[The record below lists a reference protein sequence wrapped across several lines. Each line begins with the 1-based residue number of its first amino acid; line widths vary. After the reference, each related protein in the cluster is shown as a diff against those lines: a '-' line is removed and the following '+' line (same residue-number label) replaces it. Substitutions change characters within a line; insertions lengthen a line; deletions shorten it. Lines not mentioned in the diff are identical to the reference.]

1 MKVFTY
7 KNYIE
12 CIHKLRLNA
21 VLRVAE
27 EGEEYN
33 LEVKTQE
40 KEQDKKHDK
49 LVKTILKN
57 PEEMAKIINEFLEPS
72 VKIKGEKLIKYTN
85 SYITKKYKS
94 KEADIVYKL
103 KNEEVFFLIE
113 HQSTIDTKMPYRI
126 LNYCVDIMQ
135 EWVKSK
141 KVKRQTKYPI
151 VVPII
156 IYTGIEKWKI
166 PKNFKDVQL
175 SNQVFGDYKIDL
187 YYNLIE
193 INKLSK
199 KYLIDQQSL
208 FGYGMVIEKSR
219 NKAELQE
226 NLDLIVK
233 NAKSKEKLLEISNI
247 IEYLFSDMIEES
259 AKESLIEKIELKI
272 RKEEKDMSSLYERL
286 LAETCELI
294 REGKREGKN
303 EGKTEGKNEG
313 KRIAREE
320 TAKALLENNVDEEI
334 IIKSTKISK
343 EKLEKIKK
351 DMKIQA
357 K

>member
-1 MKVFTY
+1 MKIFTY

-27 EGEEYN
+27 EGETYN

-40 KEQDKKHDK
+40 KNKDKKHDK
-49 LVKTILKN
+49 LVKTILKK

-72 VKIKGEKLIKYTN
+72 VEVKSENLVKYTN
-85 SYITKKYKS
+85 SYITQKYKS

-103 KNEEVFFLIE
+103 KNEEVFFLVE
-113 HQSTIDTKMPYRI
+113 YQSTIDKKMPYRI

-135 EWVKSK
+135 EWVKNK
-141 KVKRQTKYPI
+141 KLKRQTKYPI

-166 PKNFKDVQL
+166 PKNFKDVQI
-175 SNQVFGDYKIDL
+175 SNQIFGDFKIDL

-208 FGYGMVIEKSR
+208 FGYGMVIEKSK

-226 NLDLIVK
+226 NLELIVK
-233 NAKSKEKLLEISNI
+233 NAKSKENLMEISNI
-247 IEYLFSDMIEES
+247 MEYLFYDMIEES
-259 AKESLIEKIELKI
+259 AKEMLIEKINLKI

-286 LAETCELI
+286 LAETCEMI
-294 REGKREGKN
+294 KEGKN
-303 EGKTEGKNEG
+303 EGIEEGK
-313 KRIAREE
+313 KIMREIMKKE
-320 TAKALLENNVDEEI
+320 ATQALLKNSVDEEI
-334 IIKSTKISK
+334 ILKSMKITKKELEEIKKNMKIKSK
-343 EKLEKIKK
+343 
-351 DMKIQA
+351 
-357 K
+357 

>member
-1 MKVFTY
+1 MKIFTY

-27 EGEEYN
+27 EGETYN

-40 KEQDKKHDK
+40 KNKDKKHDK

-72 VKIKGEKLIKYTN
+72 VEVKGENLVKYTN
-85 SYITKKYKS
+85 SYITQKSKS

-103 KNEEVFFLIE
+103 KNEEVFFLVE
-113 HQSTIDTKMPYRI
+113 HQSTIDKKMPYRI

-141 KVKRQTKYPI
+141 KMKRQTKYPI

-156 IYTGIEKWKI
+156 IYTGIEKWRI

-175 SNQVFGDYKIDL
+175 SNQVFGDFKIDL

-208 FGYGMVIEKSR
+208 FGYGMVIEKSK
-219 NKAELQE
+219 NKEELQE
-226 NLDLIVK
+226 NLELIVK
-233 NAKSKEKLLEISNI
+233 NAKSKEKLMEISNI
-247 IEYLFSDMIEES
+247 IEYLFFDMIEES
-259 AKESLIEKIELKI
+259 AKEMLIEKINLKI

-286 LAETCELI
+286 LAETCEMI
-294 REGKREGKN
+294 REGKN
-303 EGKTEGKNEG
+303 EGIEEGK
-313 KRIAREE
+313 KIMREIMKE
-320 TAKALLENNVDEEI
+320 EATQSLLKNNVDEEI
-334 IIKSTKISK
+334 ILKSMKITKK
-343 EKLEKIKK
+343 ELEEIKK
-351 DMKIQA
+351 NMKIEA

>member
-1 MKVFTY
+1 MKIFTY

-27 EGEEYN
+27 EGETYN

-40 KEQDKKHDK
+40 KNKDKKHDK

-72 VKIKGEKLIKYTN
+72 VEVKGENLVKYTN
-85 SYITKKYKS
+85 SYITQKYKS

-103 KNEEVFFLIE
+103 KNEEVFFLVE
-113 HQSTIDTKMPYRI
+113 HQSTIDKKMPYRI

-141 KVKRQTKYPI
+141 KLKRQTKYPI

-166 PKNFKDVQL
+166 PKNFKDVQI
-175 SNQVFGDYKIDL
+175 SNQIFGDFKIDL

-208 FGYGMVIEKSR
+208 FGYGMVIEKSK
-219 NKAELQE
+219 NKTELQE
-226 NLDLIVK
+226 NLELIVK
-233 NAKSKEKLLEISNI
+233 NAKSKEKLMEISNI
-247 IEYLFSDMIEES
+247 IEYLFYDMIEES
-259 AKESLIEKIELKI
+259 AKEMLIEKINLKI

-286 LAETCELI
+286 LAETCEMI
-294 REGKREGKN
+294 REGKN
-303 EGKTEGKNEG
+303 EGIEEGIEKG
-313 KRIAREE
+313 KKIMRETMKE
-320 TAKALLENNVDEEI
+320 EATQALLENNVDEEI
-334 IIKSTKISK
+334 ILKSMKITKK
-343 EKLEKIKK
+343 ELEEIKK
-351 DMKIQA
+351 NMKIEA

>member
-1 MKVFTY
+1 MKIFTY

-27 EGEEYN
+27 EGETYN

-40 KEQDKKHDK
+40 KNKYKKHDK
-49 LVKTILKN
+49 LVKTILKK

-72 VKIKGEKLIKYTN
+72 VEVKSENLVKYTN
-85 SYITKKYKS
+85 SYITQKYKS

-103 KNEEVFFLIE
+103 KNEEVFFLVE
-113 HQSTIDTKMPYRI
+113 HQSTIDKKMPYRI

-135 EWVKSK
+135 EWVKNK
-141 KVKRQTKYPI
+141 KLKRQTKYPI

-166 PKNFKDVQL
+166 PKNFKDVQI
-175 SNQVFGDYKIDL
+175 SNQIFGDFKIDL

-208 FGYGMVIEKSR
+208 FGYGMVIEKSK

-226 NLDLIVK
+226 NLELIVK
-233 NAKSKEKLLEISNI
+233 NAKSKENLMEISNI
-247 IEYLFSDMIEES
+247 MEYLFYDMIEES
-259 AKESLIEKIELKI
+259 AKEMLIEKINLKI

-286 LAETCELI
+286 LAETCEMI
-294 REGKREGKN
+294 KEGKN
-303 EGKTEGKNEG
+303 EGIEEGK
-313 KRIAREE
+313 KIMREIMKKE
-320 TAKALLENNVDEEI
+320 ATQALLKNNVDEEI
-334 IIKSTKISK
+334 ILKSMKITKKELEEIKKNMKIKSK
-343 EKLEKIKK
+343 
-351 DMKIQA
+351 
-357 K
+357 

>member
-1 MKVFTY
+1 MKIFTY

-27 EGEEYN
+27 EGETYN

-40 KEQDKKHDK
+40 KNKDKKHDK
-49 LVKTILKN
+49 LVKTILKK

-72 VKIKGEKLIKYTN
+72 VEVKGEKLAKYTN
-85 SYITKKYKS
+85 SYITQKYKS

-103 KNEEVFFLIE
+103 KNEEVFFLVE
-113 HQSTIDTKMPYRI
+113 HQSTIDKKMPYRI

-141 KVKRQTKYPI
+141 KLKRQTKYPI

-166 PKNFKDVQL
+166 PRNFKDVQI
-175 SNQVFGDYKIDL
+175 SNQIFGDFKIDL

-193 INKLSK
+193 INKISK

-208 FGYGMVIEKSR
+208 FGYGMVIEKSK
-219 NKAELQE
+219 NKEELQE
-226 NLDLIVK
+226 NLELIVK
-233 NAKSKEKLLEISNI
+233 NAKSKEKLMEISNI
-247 IEYLFSDMIEES
+247 IEYLFYDMIEES
-259 AKESLIEKIELKI
+259 AKEMLIEKINIKI

-286 LAETCELI
+286 LAETCEMI
-294 REGKREGKN
+294 REGKN
-303 EGKTEGKNEG
+303 EGIEEGIEKG
-313 KRIAREE
+313 KKIMREKMKE
-320 TAKALLENNVDEEI
+320 EATQTLLENNVDEEI
-334 IIKSTKISK
+334 ILKSMKITKKELEEIKKNMKIKSK
-343 EKLEKIKK
+343 
-351 DMKIQA
+351 
-357 K
+357 

>member
-1 MKVFTY
+1 MKIFTY

-21 VLRVAE
+21 VLRGAE
-27 EGEEYN
+27 EGETYN

-40 KEQDKKHDK
+40 KNKDKKHDK

-72 VKIKGEKLIKYTN
+72 VEVKGENLVKYTN
-85 SYITKKYKS
+85 SYITQKYKS

-103 KNEEVFFLIE
+103 KNEEVFFLVE
-113 HQSTIDTKMPYRI
+113 HQSTIDKKMPYRI

-141 KVKRQTKYPI
+141 KMKSQTKYPI

-166 PKNFKDVQL
+166 PKNFKDVQI
-175 SNQVFGDYKIDL
+175 SNQVFGDFKIDL

-208 FGYGMVIEKSR
+208 FGYGMVIEKSK

-226 NLDLIVK
+226 NLELIVK
-233 NAKSKEKLLEISNI
+233 NAKSKEKLMEISNI
-247 IEYLFSDMIEES
+247 IEYLFFDMIEES
-259 AKESLIEKIELKI
+259 AKEMLIEKINLKI

-286 LAETCELI
+286 LAETCEMI
-294 REGKREGKN
+294 REGKN
-303 EGKTEGKNEG
+303 EGIEEGK
-313 KRIAREE
+313 KIMREIMKE
-320 TAKALLENNVDEEI
+320 EATQSLLKNNVDEEI
-334 IIKSTKISK
+334 ILKSMKITKK
-343 EKLEKIKK
+343 ELEEIKK
-351 DMKIQA
+351 NMKIEA

>member
-1 MKVFTY
+1 MKIFTY

-27 EGEEYN
+27 EGETYN

-40 KEQDKKHDK
+40 NKKDQKHYK

-72 VKIKGEKLIKYTN
+72 VEVKGENLVKYTN
-85 SYITKKYKS
+85 SYITQKYKS

-103 KNEEVFFLIE
+103 KNEEVFFLVE
-113 HQSTIDTKMPYRI
+113 HQSTIDKKMPYRI

-141 KVKRQTKYPI
+141 KMKRQTKYPI

-166 PKNFKDVQL
+166 PKNFKDVQI
-175 SNQVFGDYKIDL
+175 SNQVFGDFKIDL

-208 FGYGMVIEKSR
+208 FGYGMVIEKSK

-226 NLDLIVK
+226 NLELIVK
-233 NAKSKEKLLEISNI
+233 NAKSKEKLMEISNI
-247 IEYLFSDMIEES
+247 IEYLFFDMIEES
-259 AKESLIEKIELKI
+259 AKEMLIEKINLKI

-286 LAETCELI
+286 LAETCEMI
-294 REGKREGKN
+294 REGKN
-303 EGKTEGKNEG
+303 EGIEEGK
-313 KRIAREE
+313 KIMREIMKE
-320 TAKALLENNVDEEI
+320 EATQSLLKNNVDEEI
-334 IIKSTKISK
+334 ILKSMKITKK
-343 EKLEKIKK
+343 ELEEIKK
-351 DMKIQA
+351 NMKIEA

>member
-1 MKVFTY
+1 MKIFTY

-27 EGEEYN
+27 EGETYN

-40 KEQDKKHDK
+40 KNKDKKHDK

-72 VKIKGEKLIKYTN
+72 VEVKGENLVKYTN
-85 SYITKKYKS
+85 SYITQKYKS

-103 KNEEVFFLIE
+103 KNEEVFFLVE
-113 HQSTIDTKMPYRI
+113 HQSTIDKKMPYRI

-141 KVKRQTKYPI
+141 KLKRQTKYPI

-166 PKNFKDVQL
+166 PKNFKDVQI
-175 SNQVFGDYKIDL
+175 SNQVFGDFKIDL

-208 FGYGMVIEKSR
+208 FGYGMVIEKSK

-226 NLDLIVK
+226 NLELIVK
-233 NAKSKEKLLEISNI
+233 NAKSKEKLMEISNI
-247 IEYLFSDMIEES
+247 IEYLFYDMIEES
-259 AKESLIEKIELKI
+259 AKEMLIEKINLKL

-286 LAETCELI
+286 LAETCEMI
-294 REGKREGKN
+294 KEGKN
-303 EGKTEGKNEG
+303 EGIEEGK
-313 KRIAREE
+313 KIMREIMKE
-320 TAKALLENNVDEEI
+320 EATQSLLKNNVDEEI
-334 IIKSTKISK
+334 ILKSMKITKK
-343 EKLEKIKK
+343 ELEEIKK
-351 DMKIQA
+351 NMKIEA

>member
-1 MKVFTY
+1 MKIFTY

-27 EGEEYN
+27 EGETYN

-40 KEQDKKHDK
+40 KNKDKKHDK

-57 PEEMAKIINEFLEPS
+57 PEEMSKIINEFLEPS
-72 VKIKGEKLIKYTN
+72 VEVKGENLVKYTN
-85 SYITKKYKS
+85 SYITQKYKS

-103 KNEEVFFLIE
+103 KNEEVFFLVE
-113 HQSTIDTKMPYRI
+113 HQSTIDKKMPYRI

-141 KVKRQTKYPI
+141 KLKRQTKYPI

-156 IYTGIEKWKI
+156 IYTGIEKWRI

-175 SNQVFGDYKIDL
+175 SNQVFGDFKIDL

-208 FGYGMVIEKSR
+208 FGYGMVIEKSK
-219 NKAELQE
+219 NKEELQE
-226 NLDLIVK
+226 NLELIVK
-233 NAKSKEKLLEISNI
+233 NAKSKEKLMEISNI
-247 IEYLFSDMIEES
+247 IEYLFYDMIEES
-259 AKESLIEKIELKI
+259 AKEMLIEKINLKI

-286 LAETCELI
+286 LAETCEMI
-294 REGKREGKN
+294 REGKN
-303 EGKTEGKNEG
+303 EGIEEGK
-313 KRIAREE
+313 KIMREIMKE
-320 TAKALLENNVDEEI
+320 EATQSLLKNNVDEEI
-334 IIKSTKISK
+334 ILKSMKITKK
-343 EKLEKIKK
+343 ELEEIKK
-351 DMKIQA
+351 NMKIEA

>member
-1 MKVFTY
+1 MKIFTY

-27 EGEEYN
+27 EGETYN

-40 KEQDKKHDK
+40 KNKDKKHDK
-49 LVKTILKN
+49 LVKTILKK

-72 VKIKGEKLIKYTN
+72 VEVKSENLVKYTN
-85 SYITKKYKS
+85 SYITQKYKS

-103 KNEEVFFLIE
+103 KNEEVFFLVE
-113 HQSTIDTKMPYRI
+113 YQSTIDKKMPYRI

-135 EWVKSK
+135 EWVKNK
-141 KVKRQTKYPI
+141 KLKRQTKYPI

-166 PKNFKDVQL
+166 PKNFKDVQI
-175 SNQVFGDYKIDL
+175 SNQIFGDFKIDL

-208 FGYGMVIEKSR
+208 FGYGMVIEKSK

-226 NLDLIVK
+226 NLELIVK
-233 NAKSKEKLLEISNI
+233 NAKSKENLMEISNI
-247 IEYLFSDMIEES
+247 MEYLFYDMIEES
-259 AKESLIEKIELKI
+259 AKEMLIEKINLKI

-286 LAETCELI
+286 LAETCEMI
-294 REGKREGKN
+294 KEGKN
-303 EGKTEGKNEG
+303 EGIEEGK
-313 KRIAREE
+313 KIMREIMKKE
-320 TAKALLENNVDEEI
+320 ATQALLKNNVDEEI
-334 IIKSTKISK
+334 ILKSMKITKK
-343 EKLEKIKK
+343 ELEEIKK
-351 DMKIQA
+351 NMKIEA

>member
-1 MKVFTY
+1 MKIFTY

-27 EGEEYN
+27 EGETYN

-40 KEQDKKHDK
+40 KNKDKKHDK
-49 LVKTILKN
+49 LEKTILKN

-72 VKIKGEKLIKYTN
+72 VEVKGENLVKYTN
-85 SYITKKYKS
+85 SYITQKYKS

-103 KNEEVFFLIE
+103 KNEEVFFLVE
-113 HQSTIDTKMPYRI
+113 HQSTIDKKMPYRI

-141 KVKRQTKYPI
+141 KMKRQTKYPI

-166 PKNFKDVQL
+166 PKNFKDVQI
-175 SNQVFGDYKIDL
+175 SNQVFGDFKIDL

-208 FGYGMVIEKSR
+208 FGYGMVIEKSK

-226 NLDLIVK
+226 NLELIVK
-233 NAKSKEKLLEISNI
+233 NAKSKEKLMEISNI
-247 IEYLFSDMIEES
+247 IEYLFYDMIEES
-259 AKESLIEKIELKI
+259 AKEMLIEKINLKI

-286 LAETCELI
+286 LAETCEMI
-294 REGKREGKN
+294 KEGKN
-303 EGKTEGKNEG
+303 EGIEEGK
-313 KRIAREE
+313 KIMREIMKE
-320 TAKALLENNVDEEI
+320 EATQSLLKNNVDEEI
-334 IIKSTKISK
+334 ILKSMKITKK
-343 EKLEKIKK
+343 ELEEIKK
-351 DMKIQA
+351 NMKIEA

>member
-27 EGEEYN
+27 EGETYN

-40 KEQDKKHDK
+40 KNQDKKHDK

-72 VKIKGEKLIKYTN
+72 AEVKGEKLVKYTN
-85 SYITKKYKS
+85 SYITQKYKS

-103 KNEEVFFLIE
+103 KNEEVFFLVE
-113 HQSTIDTKMPYRI
+113 HQSTIDKKMPYRI

-141 KVKRQTKYPI
+141 KLKRQAKYPI

-175 SNQVFGDYKIDL
+175 SNQVFGDFKIDL

-226 NLDLIVK
+226 NLELIVK
-233 NAKSKEKLLEISNI
+233 NAKSNENLMEISNI
-247 IEYLFSDMIEES
+247 IEYLFFDMIEES
-259 AKESLIEKIELKI
+259 AKEMLIEKINLKI

-286 LAETCELI
+286 LAETCEMI
-294 REGKREGKN
+294 REGKNKGIEEGK
-303 EGKTEGKNEG
+303 K
-313 KRIAREE
+313 IMRETMKE
-320 TAKALLENNVDEEI
+320 EATQALLENNVDEEI
-334 IIKSTKISK
+334 ILKSMKITKK
-343 EKLEKIKK
+343 ELEEIKK
-351 DMKIQA
+351 NMKIEA

>member
-27 EGEEYN
+27 EGETYN

-40 KEQDKKHDK
+40 KNKDKKHDK

-72 VKIKGEKLIKYTN
+72 VEVKSEKLAKYTN
-85 SYITKKYKS
+85 SYITQKYKS

-103 KNEEVFFLIE
+103 KNEEVFFLVE
-113 HQSTIDTKMPYRI
+113 HQSTIDKKMPYRI

-141 KVKRQTKYPI
+141 KMKRQTKYPI

-156 IYTGIEKWKI
+156 IYTGIEKWRI

-175 SNQVFGDYKIDL
+175 SNQVFGDFKIDL

-226 NLDLIVK
+226 NLELIVK
-233 NAKSKEKLLEISNI
+233 NAKSNENLMEISNI
-247 IEYLFSDMIEES
+247 IEYLFFDMIEES
-259 AKESLIEKIELKI
+259 AKEMLIEKINLKI

-286 LAETCELI
+286 LAETCEMI
-294 REGKREGKN
+294 REGKN
-303 EGKTEGKNEG
+303 EGIEEGK
-313 KRIAREE
+313 KIMRETMKE
-320 TAKALLENNVDEEI
+320 EATQALLENNVDEEI
-334 IIKSTKISK
+334 ILKSMKITKK
-343 EKLEKIKK
+343 ELEEIKK
-351 DMKIQA
+351 NMKIEA

>member
-1 MKVFTY
+1 MKIFTY

-27 EGEEYN
+27 EGETYN

-40 KEQDKKHDK
+40 KNKDKKHDK

-72 VKIKGEKLIKYTN
+72 VEVKSENLVKYTN
-85 SYITKKYKS
+85 SYITQKYKS

-103 KNEEVFFLIE
+103 KNEEVFFLVE
-113 HQSTIDTKMPYRI
+113 HQSTIDKKMPYRI

-141 KVKRQTKYPI
+141 KLKRQTKYPI

-166 PKNFKDVQL
+166 PRNFKDVQT
-175 SNQVFGDYKIDL
+175 SNQIFGDFKIDL

-208 FGYGMVIEKSR
+208 FGYGMVIEKSK

-226 NLDLIVK
+226 NLELIVK
-233 NAKSKEKLLEISNI
+233 NAKSKEKLMEISNI
-247 IEYLFSDMIEES
+247 IEYLFYDMIEES
-259 AKESLIEKIELKI
+259 AKEMLIEKINLKI

-286 LAETCELI
+286 LAETCEMI
-294 REGKREGKN
+294 REGKN
-303 EGKTEGKNEG
+303 EGIEEGIEKG
-313 KRIAREE
+313 KKIMRETMKE
-320 TAKALLENNVDEEI
+320 EATQALLENNVDEEI
-334 IIKSTKISK
+334 ILKSMKITKK
-343 EKLEKIKK
+343 ELEEIKK
-351 DMKIQA
+351 NMKIEA

>member
-1 MKVFTY
+1 MKIFTY

-27 EGEEYN
+27 EGETYN

-40 KEQDKKHDK
+40 KNKDKKHDK

-72 VKIKGEKLIKYTN
+72 VEVKGENLVKYTN
-85 SYITKKYKS
+85 SYITQKYKS

-103 KNEEVFFLIE
+103 KNEEVFFLVE
-113 HQSTIDTKMPYRI
+113 HQSTIDKKMPYRI

-141 KVKRQTKYPI
+141 KMKRQTKYPI

-156 IYTGIEKWKI
+156 IYTGIEKWRI

-175 SNQVFGDYKIDL
+175 SNQVFGDFKIDL

-208 FGYGMVIEKSR
+208 FGYGMVIEKSK

-226 NLDLIVK
+226 NLELIVK
-233 NAKSKEKLLEISNI
+233 NAKSKEKLMEISNI
-247 IEYLFSDMIEES
+247 IEYLFYDMIEES
-259 AKESLIEKIELKI
+259 AKEMLIEKINLKI

-286 LAETCELI
+286 LAETCEMI
-294 REGKREGKN
+294 KEGKN
-303 EGKTEGKNEG
+303 EGIEEGK
-313 KRIAREE
+313 KIMREIMKE
-320 TAKALLENNVDEEI
+320 EATQSLLKNNVDEEI
-334 IIKSTKISK
+334 ILKSMKITKK
-343 EKLEKIKK
+343 ELEEIKK
-351 DMKIQA
+351 NMKIEA

>member
-1 MKVFTY
+1 MKIFTY

-27 EGEEYN
+27 EGETYN
-33 LEVKTQE
+33 LEVKIQE
-40 KEQDKKHDK
+40 KNKDKKHDK

-72 VKIKGEKLIKYTN
+72 VEVKGENLVKYTN
-85 SYITKKYKS
+85 SYITQKYKS

-103 KNEEVFFLIE
+103 KNEEVFFLVE
-113 HQSTIDTKMPYRI
+113 HQSTIDKKMPYRI

-141 KVKRQTKYPI
+141 KLKRQTKYPI

-166 PKNFKDVQL
+166 PKNFKDVQI
-175 SNQVFGDYKIDL
+175 SNQVFGDFKIDL

-208 FGYGMVIEKSR
+208 FGYGMVIEKSK

-226 NLDLIVK
+226 NLELIVK
-233 NAKSKEKLLEISNI
+233 NAKSKEKLMEISNI
-247 IEYLFSDMIEES
+247 IEYLFFDMIEES
-259 AKESLIEKIELKI
+259 AKEMLIEKINLKI

-286 LAETCELI
+286 LAETCEMI
-294 REGKREGKN
+294 KEGKN
-303 EGKTEGKNEG
+303 EGIEEGK
-313 KRIAREE
+313 KIMREIMKE
-320 TAKALLENNVDEEI
+320 EATQSLLKNNVDEEI
-334 IIKSTKISK
+334 ILKSMKITKK
-343 EKLEKIKK
+343 ELEEIKK
-351 DMKIQA
+351 NMKIEA

>member
-1 MKVFTY
+1 MKIFTY

-27 EGEEYN
+27 EGETYN

-40 KEQDKKHDK
+40 KNKDKKHDK

-72 VKIKGEKLIKYTN
+72 VEVKGENLVKYTN
-85 SYITKKYKS
+85 SYITQKYKS

-103 KNEEVFFLIE
+103 KNEEVFFLVE
-113 HQSTIDTKMPYRI
+113 HQSTIDKKMPYRI

-141 KVKRQTKYPI
+141 KLKRQTKYPI

-166 PKNFKDVQL
+166 PKNFKDVQI
-175 SNQVFGDYKIDL
+175 SNQVFGDFKIDL

-199 KYLIDQQSL
+199 K
-208 FGYGMVIEKSR
+208 
-219 NKAELQE
+219 
-226 NLDLIVK
+226 
-233 NAKSKEKLLEISNI
+233 
-247 IEYLFSDMIEES
+247 
-259 AKESLIEKIELKI
+259 
-272 RKEEKDMSSLYERL
+272 
-286 LAETCELI
+286 
-294 REGKREGKN
+294 
-303 EGKTEGKNEG
+303 
-313 KRIAREE
+313 
-320 TAKALLENNVDEEI
+320 
-334 IIKSTKISK
+334 
-343 EKLEKIKK
+343 
-351 DMKIQA
+351 
-357 K
+357 

>member
-1 MKVFTY
+1 MKIFTY

-27 EGEEYN
+27 EGETYN

-40 KEQDKKHDK
+40 KNKDKKHDK

-72 VKIKGEKLIKYTN
+72 VEVKGENLVKYTN
-85 SYITKKYKS
+85 SYITQKYKS

-103 KNEEVFFLIE
+103 KNEEVFFLVE
-113 HQSTIDTKMPYRI
+113 HQSTIDKKMPYRI

-141 KVKRQTKYPI
+141 KMKRQTKYPI

-166 PKNFKDVQL
+166 PKNFKDVQI
-175 SNQVFGDYKIDL
+175 SNQVFGDFKIDL

-208 FGYGMVIEKSR
+208 FGYGMVIEKSK

-226 NLDLIVK
+226 NLELIVK
-233 NAKSKEKLLEISNI
+233 NAKSKEKLMEISNI
-247 IEYLFSDMIEES
+247 IEYLFFDMIEES
-259 AKESLIEKIELKI
+259 AKEMLIEKINLKI

-286 LAETCELI
+286 LAETCEMI
-294 REGKREGKN
+294 REGKN
-303 EGKTEGKNEG
+303 EGIEEGK
-313 KRIAREE
+313 KIMREIMKE
-320 TAKALLENNVDEEI
+320 EATQSLLKNNVDEEI
-334 IIKSTKISK
+334 ILKSMKITKK
-343 EKLEKIKK
+343 EK
-351 DMKIQA
+351 
-357 K
+357 

>member
-27 EGEEYN
+27 EGETYN
-33 LEVKTQE
+33 LEVKKQE
-40 KEQDKKHDK
+40 KNQDKKHDK

-72 VKIKGEKLIKYTN
+72 AEVKSEKLVKYTN
-85 SYITKKYKS
+85 SYITQKYKS

-103 KNEEVFFLIE
+103 KNEEVFFLVE
-113 HQSTIDTKMPYRI
+113 HQSTIDKKMPYRI

-141 KVKRQTKYPI
+141 KLKRQTKYPI

-175 SNQVFGDYKIDL
+175 SNQVFGDFKIDL

-226 NLDLIVK
+226 NLELIVK
-233 NAKSKEKLLEISNI
+233 NAKSNENLMEISNI
-247 IEYLFSDMIEES
+247 IEYLFFDMIEES
-259 AKESLIEKIELKI
+259 AKEMLIEKINLKI

-286 LAETCELI
+286 LAETCEMI
-294 REGKREGKN
+294 REGKNKGIEEGK
-303 EGKTEGKNEG
+303 K
-313 KRIAREE
+313 IMRETMKE
-320 TAKALLENNVDEEI
+320 EATQALLENNVDEEI
-334 IIKSTKISK
+334 ILKSMKITKK
-343 EKLEKIKK
+343 ELEEIKK
-351 DMKIQA
+351 NMKIEA

>member
-1 MKVFTY
+1 MKIFTY

-27 EGEEYN
+27 EGETYN

-40 KEQDKKHDK
+40 KNKDKKHDK

-72 VKIKGEKLIKYTN
+72 VEVKGENLVKYTN
-85 SYITKKYKS
+85 SYITQKYKS

-103 KNEEVFFLIE
+103 KNEEVFFLVE
-113 HQSTIDTKMPYRI
+113 HQSTIDKKMPYRI

-141 KVKRQTKYPI
+141 KMKRQTKYPI

-166 PKNFKDVQL
+166 PKNFKDVQI
-175 SNQVFGDYKIDL
+175 SNQVFGDFKIDL

-208 FGYGMVIEKSR
+208 FGYGMVIEKSK

-226 NLDLIVK
+226 NLELIVK
-233 NAKSKEKLLEISNI
+233 NAKSKEKLMEISNI
-247 IEYLFSDMIEES
+247 IEYLFYDMIEES
-259 AKESLIEKIELKI
+259 AKEMLIEKINLKI

-286 LAETCELI
+286 LAETCEMI
-294 REGKREGKN
+294 KEGKN
-303 EGKTEGKNEG
+303 EGIEEGK
-313 KRIAREE
+313 KIMREIMKE
-320 TAKALLENNVDEEI
+320 EATQSLLKNNVDEEI
-334 IIKSTKISK
+334 ILKSMKITKK
-343 EKLEKIKK
+343 ELEEIKK
-351 DMKIQA
+351 NMKIEA

>member
-1 MKVFTY
+1 MKIFTY

-27 EGEEYN
+27 EGETYN

-40 KEQDKKHDK
+40 KNKYKKHDK
-49 LVKTILKN
+49 LVKTILKK

-72 VKIKGEKLIKYTN
+72 VEVKSENLVKYTN
-85 SYITKKYKS
+85 SYITQKYKS

-103 KNEEVFFLIE
+103 KNEEVFFLVE
-113 HQSTIDTKMPYRI
+113 HQSTIDKKMPYRI

-141 KVKRQTKYPI
+141 KLKRQTKYPI

-166 PKNFKDVQL
+166 PKNFKDVQI
-175 SNQVFGDYKIDL
+175 SNQIFGDFKIDL

-208 FGYGMVIEKSR
+208 FGYGMVIEKSK

-226 NLDLIVK
+226 NLELIVK
-233 NAKSKEKLLEISNI
+233 NAKSKENLMEISNI
-247 IEYLFSDMIEES
+247 MEYLFYDMIEES
-259 AKESLIEKIELKI
+259 AKEMLIEKINLKI

-286 LAETCELI
+286 LAETCEMI
-294 REGKREGKN
+294 KEGKN
-303 EGKTEGKNEG
+303 EGIEEGK
-313 KRIAREE
+313 KIMREIMKKE
-320 TAKALLENNVDEEI
+320 ATQALLKNNVDEEI
-334 IIKSTKISK
+334 ILKSMKITKKELEEIKKNMKIKSK
-343 EKLEKIKK
+343 
-351 DMKIQA
+351 
-357 K
+357 

>member
-1 MKVFTY
+1 MKIFTY

-27 EGEEYN
+27 EGETYN

-40 KEQDKKHDK
+40 KNKDKKHDK
-49 LVKTILKN
+49 LVKPILKK

-72 VKIKGEKLIKYTN
+72 VEVKSENLVKYTN
-85 SYITKKYKS
+85 SYITQKYKS

-103 KNEEVFFLIE
+103 KNEEVFFLVE
-113 HQSTIDTKMPYRI
+113 HQSTIDKKMPYRI

-135 EWVKSK
+135 EWVKNK
-141 KVKRQTKYPI
+141 KLKRQTKYPI

-166 PKNFKDVQL
+166 PKNFKDVQI
-175 SNQVFGDYKIDL
+175 SNQIFGDFKIDL

-208 FGYGMVIEKSR
+208 FGYGMVIEKSK

-226 NLDLIVK
+226 NLELIVK
-233 NAKSKEKLLEISNI
+233 NAKSKENLMEISNI
-247 IEYLFSDMIEES
+247 MEYLFYDMIEES
-259 AKESLIEKIELKI
+259 AKEMLIEKINLKI

-286 LAETCELI
+286 LAETCEMI
-294 REGKREGKN
+294 KEGKN
-303 EGKTEGKNEG
+303 EGIEEGK
-313 KRIAREE
+313 KIMREIMKE
-320 TAKALLENNVDEEI
+320 EATQALLKNNVDEEI
-334 IIKSTKISK
+334 ILKSMKITKKELEEIKKNMKIKSK
-343 EKLEKIKK
+343 
-351 DMKIQA
+351 
-357 K
+357 

>member
-1 MKVFTY
+1 MKIFTY

-27 EGEEYN
+27 EGETYN

-40 KEQDKKHDK
+40 KNKDKKHDK
-49 LVKTILKN
+49 LVKTILKK

-72 VKIKGEKLIKYTN
+72 VEVKSENLVKYTN
-85 SYITKKYKS
+85 SYITQKYKS

-103 KNEEVFFLIE
+103 KNEEVFFLVE
-113 HQSTIDTKMPYRI
+113 YQSTIYKKMPYRI

-135 EWVKSK
+135 EWVKNK
-141 KVKRQTKYPI
+141 KLKRQTKYPI

-166 PKNFKDVQL
+166 PKNFKDVQI
-175 SNQVFGDYKIDL
+175 SNQIFGDFKIDL

-208 FGYGMVIEKSR
+208 FGYGMVIEKSK

-226 NLDLIVK
+226 NLELIVK
-233 NAKSKEKLLEISNI
+233 NAKSKENLMEISNI
-247 IEYLFSDMIEES
+247 MEYLFYDMIEES
-259 AKESLIEKIELKI
+259 AKEMLIEKINLKI

-286 LAETCELI
+286 LAETCEMI
-294 REGKREGKN
+294 KEGKN
-303 EGKTEGKNEG
+303 EGIEEGK
-313 KRIAREE
+313 KIMREIMKKE
-320 TAKALLENNVDEEI
+320 ATQALLKNSVDEEI
-334 IIKSTKISK
+334 ILKSMKITKKELEEIKKNMKIKSK
-343 EKLEKIKK
+343 
-351 DMKIQA
+351 
-357 K
+357 

>member
-1 MKVFTY
+1 MKIFTY

-27 EGEEYN
+27 EGETYN

-40 KEQDKKHDK
+40 KNKDKKHDK
-49 LVKTILKN
+49 LVKTILKK

-72 VKIKGEKLIKYTN
+72 VEVKSENLVKYTN
-85 SYITKKYKS
+85 SYITQKYKS

-103 KNEEVFFLIE
+103 KNEEVFFLVE
-113 HQSTIDTKMPYRI
+113 YQSTIDKKMPYRI

-135 EWVKSK
+135 EWVKNK
-141 KVKRQTKYPI
+141 KLKRQTKYPI

-166 PKNFKDVQL
+166 PKNFKDVQI
-175 SNQVFGDYKIDL
+175 SNQIFGDFKIDL

-193 INKLSK
+193 INKISK

-208 FGYGMVIEKSR
+208 FGYGMVIEKSK

-226 NLDLIVK
+226 NLELIVK
-233 NAKSKEKLLEISNI
+233 NAKSKENLMEISNI
-247 IEYLFSDMIEES
+247 MEYLFYDMIEES
-259 AKESLIEKIELKI
+259 AKEMLIEKINLKI

-286 LAETCELI
+286 LAETCEMI
-294 REGKREGKN
+294 KEGKN
-303 EGKTEGKNEG
+303 EGIEEGK
-313 KRIAREE
+313 KIMREIMKKE
-320 TAKALLENNVDEEI
+320 ATQALLKNSVDEEI
-334 IIKSTKISK
+334 ILKSMKITKKELEEIKKNMKIKSK
-343 EKLEKIKK
+343 
-351 DMKIQA
+351 
-357 K
+357 

>member
-1 MKVFTY
+1 MKIFTY

-27 EGEEYN
+27 EGETYN

-40 KEQDKKHDK
+40 KNKDKKHDK

-72 VKIKGEKLIKYTN
+72 VEVKGENLVKYTN
-85 SYITKKYKS
+85 SYITQKYKS

-103 KNEEVFFLIE
+103 KNEEVFFLVE
-113 HQSTIDTKMPYRI
+113 HQSTIDKKMPYRI

-141 KVKRQTKYPI
+141 KMKRQTKYPI

-156 IYTGIEKWKI
+156 IYTGIEKWRI

-175 SNQVFGDYKIDL
+175 SNQVFGDFKIDL

-208 FGYGMVIEKSR
+208 FGYGMVIEKSK
-219 NKAELQE
+219 NKEELQE
-226 NLDLIVK
+226 NLELIVK
-233 NAKSKEKLLEISNI
+233 NAKSKEKLMEISNI
-247 IEYLFSDMIEES
+247 IEYLFFYMIEES
-259 AKESLIEKIELKI
+259 AKEMLIEKINLKI

-286 LAETCELI
+286 LAETCEMI
-294 REGKREGKN
+294 REGKN
-303 EGKTEGKNEG
+303 EGIEEGK
-313 KRIAREE
+313 KIMREIMKE
-320 TAKALLENNVDEEI
+320 EATQSLLKNNVDEEI
-334 IIKSTKISK
+334 ILKSMKITKK
-343 EKLEKIKK
+343 ELEEIKK
-351 DMKIQA
+351 NMKIEA

>member
-1 MKVFTY
+1 MKIFTY

-27 EGEEYN
+27 EGETYN

-40 KEQDKKHDK
+40 KNKDKKHDK
-49 LVKTILKN
+49 LVKTILKK

-72 VKIKGEKLIKYTN
+72 VEVKSENLVKYTN
-85 SYITKKYKS
+85 SYITQKYKS

-103 KNEEVFFLIE
+103 KNEEVFFLVE
-113 HQSTIDTKMPYRI
+113 HQSTIDKKMPYRI

-141 KVKRQTKYPI
+141 KLKRQTKYPI

-166 PKNFKDVQL
+166 PKNFKDVQI
-175 SNQVFGDYKIDL
+175 SNQIFGDFKIDL

-208 FGYGMVIEKSR
+208 FGYGMVIEKSK

-226 NLDLIVK
+226 NLELIVK
-233 NAKSKEKLLEISNI
+233 NGKSKEKLMEISNI
-247 IEYLFSDMIEES
+247 IEYLFYDMIEES
-259 AKESLIEKIELKI
+259 AKEMLIEKINIKI

-286 LAETCELI
+286 LAETCEMI
-294 REGKREGKN
+294 REGKN
-303 EGKTEGKNEG
+303 EGIEEGK
-313 KRIAREE
+313 KIMREIMKKE
-320 TAKALLENNVDEEI
+320 ATQALLKNNVDEEI
-334 IIKSTKISK
+334 ILKSMKITKKELEEIKKNMKIKSK
-343 EKLEKIKK
+343 
-351 DMKIQA
+351 
-357 K
+357 

>member
-1 MKVFTY
+1 MKIFTY

-27 EGEEYN
+27 EGETYN

-40 KEQDKKHDK
+40 KNKDKKHDK

-72 VKIKGEKLIKYTN
+72 VEVKGENLVKYTN
-85 SYITKKYKS
+85 SYITQKYKS

-103 KNEEVFFLIE
+103 KNEEVFFLVE
-113 HQSTIDTKMPYRI
+113 HQSTIDKKMPYRI

-141 KVKRQTKYPI
+141 KMKRQTKYPI

-156 IYTGIEKWKI
+156 IYTGIEKWRI

-175 SNQVFGDYKIDL
+175 SNQVFGDFKIDL

-208 FGYGMVIEKSR
+208 FGYGMVIEKSK
-219 NKAELQE
+219 NKEELQE
-226 NLDLIVK
+226 NLELIVK
-233 NAKSKEKLLEISNI
+233 NAKSKEKLMEISNI
-247 IEYLFSDMIEES
+247 IEYLFFDMIEES
-259 AKESLIEKIELKI
+259 AKEMLIEKINLKI

-286 LAETCELI
+286 LAETCEMI
-294 REGKREGKN
+294 REGKN
-303 EGKTEGKNEG
+303 EGIEEGK
-313 KRIAREE
+313 KIMREIMKE
-320 TAKALLENNVDEEI
+320 EATQSLLKNNVDEEI
-334 IIKSTKISK
+334 ILKSMKITKK
-343 EKLEKIKK
+343 ELEEIKK
-351 DMKIQA
+351 NMKIEA

>member
-1 MKVFTY
+1 MKIFTY

-27 EGEEYN
+27 EGETYN

-40 KEQDKKHDK
+40 KNKYKKHDK
-49 LVKTILKN
+49 LVKTILKK

-72 VKIKGEKLIKYTN
+72 VEVKSENLVKYTN
-85 SYITKKYKS
+85 SYITQKYKS

-103 KNEEVFFLIE
+103 KNEEVFFLVE
-113 HQSTIDTKMPYRI
+113 HQSTIDKKMPYRI

-135 EWVKSK
+135 EWVKNK
-141 KVKRQTKYPI
+141 KLKRQTKYPI

-166 PKNFKDVQL
+166 PKNFKDVQI
-175 SNQVFGDYKIDL
+175 SNQIFGDFKIDL

-193 INKLSK
+193 INKISK

-208 FGYGMVIEKSR
+208 FGYGMVIEKSK

-226 NLDLIVK
+226 NLELIVK
-233 NAKSKEKLLEISNI
+233 NAKSKENLMEISNI
-247 IEYLFSDMIEES
+247 MEYLFYDMIEES
-259 AKESLIEKIELKI
+259 AKEMLIEKINLKI

-286 LAETCELI
+286 LAETCEMI
-294 REGKREGKN
+294 KEGKN
-303 EGKTEGKNEG
+303 EGIEEGK
-313 KRIAREE
+313 KIMREIMKKE
-320 TAKALLENNVDEEI
+320 ATQALLKNNVDEEI
-334 IIKSTKISK
+334 ILKSMKITKKELEEIKKNMKIKSK
-343 EKLEKIKK
+343 
-351 DMKIQA
+351 
-357 K
+357 

>member
-1 MKVFTY
+1 MKIFTY

-27 EGEEYN
+27 EGEAYS

-40 KEQDKKHDK
+40 KNKDKKHDK
-49 LVKTILKN
+49 LVKIILKN

-72 VKIKGEKLIKYTN
+72 VEVKSENLVKYTN
-85 SYITKKYKS
+85 SYITQKYKS

-103 KNEEVFFLIE
+103 KNEEVFFLVE
-113 HQSTIDTKMPYRI
+113 HQSTIDKKMPYRI

-141 KVKRQTKYPI
+141 KLKRQTKYPI

-166 PKNFKDVQL
+166 PKNFKDVQI
-175 SNQVFGDYKIDL
+175 SNQIFGDFKIDL

-193 INKLSK
+193 INKISK

-208 FGYGMVIEKSR
+208 FGYGMVIEKSK

-226 NLDLIVK
+226 NLELIVK
-233 NAKSKEKLLEISNI
+233 NAKSKEKLMEISNI
-247 IEYLFSDMIEES
+247 IEYLFYDMIEES
-259 AKESLIEKIELKI
+259 AKEMLIEKINLKI

-286 LAETCELI
+286 LAETCEMI
-294 REGKREGKN
+294 REGKN
-303 EGKTEGKNEG
+303 EGIEEGIEKG
-313 KRIAREE
+313 KKIMRETMKE
-320 TAKALLENNVDEEI
+320 EATQALLENNVDEEI
-334 IIKSTKISK
+334 ILKSMKITKK
-343 EKLEKIKK
+343 ELEEIKK
-351 DMKIQA
+351 NMKIEA

>member
-1 MKVFTY
+1 MKIFTY

-27 EGEEYN
+27 EGEAYS

-40 KEQDKKHDK
+40 KNKDKKHDK
-49 LVKTILKN
+49 LIKTILKN

-72 VKIKGEKLIKYTN
+72 VEVKGENLVKYTN
-85 SYITKKYKS
+85 SYITQKYKS

-103 KNEEVFFLIE
+103 KNEEVFFLVE
-113 HQSTIDTKMPYRI
+113 HQSTIDKKMPYRI

-141 KVKRQTKYPI
+141 KMKRQTKYPI

-166 PKNFKDVQL
+166 PKNFKDVQI
-175 SNQVFGDYKIDL
+175 SNQVFGDFKIDL

-208 FGYGMVIEKSR
+208 FGYGMVIEKSK
-219 NKAELQE
+219 NKEELQE
-226 NLDLIVK
+226 NLELIVK
-233 NAKSKEKLLEISNI
+233 NAKSKEKLMEISNI
-247 IEYLFSDMIEES
+247 IEYLFYDMIEES
-259 AKESLIEKIELKI
+259 AKEMLIEKINLKI

-286 LAETCELI
+286 LAETCEMI
-294 REGKREGKN
+294 REGKN
-303 EGKTEGKNEG
+303 EGIEEGK
-313 KRIAREE
+313 KIMREIMKE
-320 TAKALLENNVDEEI
+320 EATQALLENNVDEEI
-334 IIKSTKISK
+334 ILKSMKITKK
-343 EKLEKIKK
+343 ELEEIKK
-351 DMKIQA
+351 NMKIEA

>member
-1 MKVFTY
+1 MKIFTY

-27 EGEEYN
+27 EGETYN

-40 KEQDKKHDK
+40 KNKDKKHDK
-49 LVKTILKN
+49 LVKTILKK

-72 VKIKGEKLIKYTN
+72 VEVKSENLVKYTN
-85 SYITKKYKS
+85 SYITQKYKS

-103 KNEEVFFLIE
+103 KNEEVFFLVE
-113 HQSTIDTKMPYRI
+113 HQSTIDKKMPYRI

-135 EWVKSK
+135 EWVKNK
-141 KVKRQTKYPI
+141 KLKRQTKYPI

-166 PKNFKDVQL
+166 PKNFKDVQI
-175 SNQVFGDYKIDL
+175 SNQIFGDFKIDL

-208 FGYGMVIEKSR
+208 FGYGMVIEKSK

-226 NLDLIVK
+226 NLELIVK
-233 NAKSKEKLLEISNI
+233 NAKSKENLMEISNI
-247 IEYLFSDMIEES
+247 MEYLFYDMIEES
-259 AKESLIEKIELKI
+259 AKEMLIEKINLKI

-286 LAETCELI
+286 LAETCEMI
-294 REGKREGKN
+294 KEGKN
-303 EGKTEGKNEG
+303 EGIEEGK
-313 KRIAREE
+313 KIMREIMKKE
-320 TAKALLENNVDEEI
+320 ATQALLKNNVDEEI
-334 IIKSTKISK
+334 ILKSMKITKKELEEIKKNMKIKSK
-343 EKLEKIKK
+343 
-351 DMKIQA
+351 
-357 K
+357 

>member
-1 MKVFTY
+1 MKIFTY

-27 EGEEYN
+27 EGETYN

-40 KEQDKKHDK
+40 KNKDKKHDK

-72 VKIKGEKLIKYTN
+72 VEVKGENLVKYTN
-85 SYITKKYKS
+85 SYITQKYKS

-103 KNEEVFFLIE
+103 KNEEVFFLVE
-113 HQSTIDTKMPYRI
+113 HQSTIDKKMPYRI

-141 KVKRQTKYPI
+141 KMKRQTKYPI

-166 PKNFKDVQL
+166 PKNFKDVQI
-175 SNQVFGDYKIDL
+175 SNQVFGDFKIDL

-208 FGYGMVIEKSR
+208 FGYGMVIEKSK

-226 NLDLIVK
+226 NLELIVK
-233 NAKSKEKLLEISNI
+233 NAKSKEKLMEISNI
-247 IEYLFSDMIEES
+247 IEYLFFDMIEES
-259 AKESLIEKIELKI
+259 AKEMLIEKINLKI

-286 LAETCELI
+286 LAETCEMI
-294 REGKREGKN
+294 REGKN
-303 EGKTEGKNEG
+303 EGIEEGK
-313 KRIAREE
+313 KIMREIMKE
-320 TAKALLENNVDEEI
+320 EATQSLLKNNVDEEI
-334 IIKSTKISK
+334 ILKSMKITKK
-343 EKLEKIKK
+343 ELEEIKK
-351 DMKIQA
+351 NMKIEA